1 MIPCPDVLISYNN
14 NMNNVDVFDQLK
26 AAYGMNRKSRKWW
39 HRLFFHFIDM
49 AIVNSFILH
58 QQLKLE
64 KISLKD
70 FRRRVVDGLLAPN
83 QLQTKKKIT
92 PSKYLIINHM

>member
-39 HRLFFHFIDM
+39 HRVFFHFIDM
-49 AIVNSFILH
+49 AIINSFILH

-70 FRRRVVDGLLAPN
+70 FCRRVVDGLLAPN

-92 PSKYLIINHM
+92 PFKYLIINHM